1 MSKNRDTA
9 VVTVGFGQ
17 GSKVDSVPM
26 GSRMT
31 HIPEA
36 LTGQRGPGKPQSSG
50 PRHGRLMHQST
61 LSLGDP
67 QGSGTSYTT
76 THTQSYCGREA
87 DGQPLVFFP
96 QDPAYPSQHTSQLNL
111 SHTSTSQSQTHSR
124 DIHNPKD
131 IIPFNVLHR
140 LGQSNWSRNREGVAM
155 REVTNPKEPTPYW
168 TTYRSEHRSPSP
180 FPSPHDPTG
189 RPTLWHQH
197 DILTGNTH
205 FVFFLTCSHVNP
217 QYPVRTTAVCVHA
230 FCVCALCVC
239 VFQVRP
245 GLQQVQVTLG
255 DSLERESCGQHDAGR
270 RTAVPSDSTKHT
282 IQLLLSS

>member
-1 MSKNRDTA
+1 MLFSRGLASSMSENRHTA

-36 LTGQRGPGKPQSSG
+36 PAGQRGPGKPQSSG
-50 PRHGRLMHQST
+50 PRRGRLMHQST

-96 QDPAYPSQHTSQLNL
+96 RDPAYPSQHTSQLDL

-124 DIHNPKD
+124 DIHNHKD

-140 LGQSNWSRNREGVAM
+140 LGQSNWSRNRDGVAM
-155 REVTNPKEPTPYW
+155 REVTI
-168 TTYRSEHRSPSP
+168 RRSPP
-180 FPSPHDPTG
+180 PTG
-189 RPTLWHQH
+189 RP
-197 DILTGNTH
+197 IAVSTGVLAPLPHHTPLVDPH
-205 FVFFLTCSHVNP
+205 
-217 QYPVRTTAVCVHA
+217 
-230 FCVCALCVC
+230 
-239 VFQVRP
+239 
-245 GLQQVQVTLG
+245 
-255 DSLERESCGQHDAGR
+255 CG
-270 RTAVPSDSTKHT
+270 
-282 IQLLLSS
+282 INMIY